1 MKSNSLFKPILV
13 IMILLVFSSFTVG
26 NEEWDNLLDKDLS
39 KWEIYQSYS
48 FSNDFKGEQPKD
60 DMGNLISPI
69 GYNKNVKDVFS
80 VLMENGEPVLHITGE
95 IYGCVFTK
103 QEFENYHLTLKV
115 KWGNKKWEPR
125 LDKLKD
131 SGILYHSIG
140 ECGIDYWRSWM
151 LAQEFQVMEGHM
163 GDHWGIANSAIDV
176 RAFLPEGT
184 MNTVASAKQPFLP
197 IGPGTGRAAFCL
209 RSADYESPEDDWTTL
224 ELVCFGDKS
233 IRIVNGNVVMILR
246 NSRYVTDGKSVPLIK
261 GKIQIQ
267 SEAAE
272 VSIKTFVLKQ

>member
-1 MKSNSLFKPILV
+1 MKSNSLYKPILV
-13 IMILLVFSSFTVG
+13 IMTLLVFSSFTVG
-26 NEEWDNLLDKDLS
+26 DEEWNNLLDKDLS

-48 FSNDFKGEQPKD
+48 FSNDYKGEQPKD

-140 ECGIDYWRSWM
+140 ECGD
-151 LAQEFQVMEGHM
+151 
-163 GDHWGIANSAIDV
+163 
-176 RAFLPEGT
+176 
-184 MNTVASAKQPFLP
+184 
-197 IGPGTGRAAFCL
+197 
-209 RSADYESPEDDWTTL
+209 
-224 ELVCFGDKS
+224 
-233 IRIVNGNVVMILR
+233 
-246 NSRYVTDGKSVPLIK
+246 
-261 GKIQIQ
+261 
-267 SEAAE
+267 
-272 VSIKTFVLKQ
+272 